1 MLKGSKEINGYCI
14 FATVDKDRYHPK
26 RPLAWLWY
34 VESLITCL
42 WRVCEKFVI
51 GDQGWKYGDF
61 SLNKLYRKGSL
72 SVPFLK
78 MRNTSYLENDAT
90 HVMVLLKY

>member
-1 MLKGSKEINGYCI
+1 MLKGSKEVNGYCI

-26 RPLAWLWY
+26 RSLAWLWY

-51 GDQGWKYGDF
+51 GDQG
-61 SLNKLYRKGSL
+61 
-72 SVPFLK
+72 
-78 MRNTSYLENDAT
+78 
-90 HVMVLLKY
+90 